1 MYSKVASRSTF
12 WLVAHPSIFRM
23 FMKGKFDAYLLWPF
37 TKSFQNWIVYLST
50 ALLATLRYPSFK
62 ILLSWLTPFYAQDEK
77 KDTFKIESSL
87 NSNRQKQDAKVCRL
101 LFTCARKCFMRFP
114 FYQLHF
120 SQHLQPRSHHPRHHC
135 KKIEM
140 FKKIRQTMTS

>member
-1 MYSKVASRSTF
+1 MPVLEMY
-12 WLVAHPSIFRM
+12 P
-23 FMKGKFDAYLLWPF
+23 D
-37 TKSFQNWIVYLST
+37 
-50 ALLATLRYPSFK
+50 FK
-62 ILLSWLTPFYAQDEK
+62 ILLSFLVDALTGQE
-77 KDTFKIESSL
+77 KDTFKIGSSL

-120 SQHLQPRSHHPRHHC
+120 SQPLQPRPHHPRRHC